1 MKFYTSVEQAGDT
14 ILVRGYNEG
23 RPYQDRVKFN
33 PTLFLPSPE
42 KSEWRT
48 LDGKYVRPVK
58 QGTIRDAKRFVQD
71 HRDIPDFD
79 ICGQTR
85 YVNQYLYEQYP
96 DESMSYDMGDIR
108 VFTLDI
114 ETRAENGFPDIE
126 SADQE
131 ILLISIKDSNTNII
145 SVFGTKPYDHDTKD
159 GVHGDVKYM
168 HFSSETAMLNA
179 FVHWWSSNY
188 PDVITGWNVQLFDMP
203 YIIRRINR
211 VVGEKESR
219 LISPWKNVYCRE
231 IYIKGRRQIAYDIS
245 GIAVLDYLELYKK
258 FTYTNQ
264 ESYRL
269 DHIAFVELGE
279 KKLDHSEY
287 DTFKEFY
294 DNDWEKFVEYNIH
307 DVRLVDRLDDKMKLL
322 DLAITMAYDARVNF
336 EDVYSQVR
344 MWDNIIYVYL
354 ARQNIA
360 IPPKRESNKDD
371 QYIGAYVKEPIPGI
385 YDWVVSFDLNSLY
398 PHLIMQYNL
407 SPETLLPGKRPSAQ
421 IDRLLYKQESLDDLK
436 GCTVC
441 ANGTLYDTTFQGF
454 LPKLM
459 EKIYK
464 ERTIYKKKM
473 IAAKKQYEKNPSVQL
488 KKEIARCNNI
498 QMARK
503 IQLNSAYGAIGN
515 EHFRYY
521 RLEIAEA
528 ITTSGQLSIRWIGN
542 KMNEYLN
549 RILKTEGEDY
559 VIASDTDSMY
569 LNLGPM
575 VESVYKG
582 REKTDESVVTFLDKI
597 CNLEFEK
604 YIESSYQELADYLNA
619 YDQKMVMAR
628 ENIASK
634 GIWTAKKRYILD
646 VWDSEG
652 VRYEKPKMKIMGL
665 ETQRSSTPQ
674 YFRDKLLQAFKTII
688 KGTNED
694 VLDYIDHVKEDTRKQ
709 DPIDIAFP
717 RGVNGLEK
725 YKSNADIYVKGTP
738 IHVRGALLYNYYV
751 KQNKVS
757 HKYAPIQEGEK
768 IKFLYLKEPNPIGE
782 NVVSFMGTIPREF
795 KVDKYIDYNLQF
807 NKSFYEPLKNVLQC
821 IGWDAE
827 RRVSLLQFF

>member
-42 KSEWRT
+42 KSKWRT

-71 HRDIPDFD
+71 HKDLPDFD

-85 YVNQYLYEQYP
+85 YVNQYIYEEYP

-114 ETRAENGFPDIE
+114 ETGAENGFPDID

-131 ILLISIKDSNTNII
+131 ILLISIKDSNTNVI
-145 SVFGTKPYDHDTKD
+145 SVFGTRPYDHNTKD
-159 GVHGDVKYM
+159 GAHGDVKYM

-179 FVHWWSSNY
+179 FIHWWSSNY

-211 VVGEKESR
+211 VIGERESR

-245 GIAVLDYLELYKK
+245 GVAVLDYLELYKK

-294 DNDWEKFVEYNIH
+294 DNDWSKFVEYNIH

-360 IPPKRESNKDD
+360 IPPKIESNKDN
-371 QYIGAYVKEPIPGI
+371 QYVGAYVKEPKPGI

-407 SPETLLPGKRPSAQ
+407 SPETLLPRKRPSAQ
-421 IDRLLYKQESLDDLK
+421 IDRLLFKQEQLDDLE

-473 IAAKKQYEKNPSVQL
+473 LTAKQQYEKKPSVELQ
-488 KKEIARCNNI
+488 KEIARCNNI

-528 ITTSGQLSIRWIGN
+528 ITTSGKLSIRWIGN

-549 RILKTEGEDY
+549 RILKTDGEDY

-569 LNLGPM
+569 LNLGPL

-582 REKTDESVVTFLDKI
+582 REKTDQSVVSFLDKI

-619 YDQKMVMAR
+619 YDQMMVMKR

-674 YFRDKLLQAFKTII
+674 YFRDKLLDAFKTII

-694 VLDYIDHVKEDTRKQ
+694 VLDFIDFVKEDTRKQ
-709 DPIDIAFP
+709 DPVDIAFP

-738 IHVRGALLYNYYV
+738 IHVRGALLYNFYV
-751 KQNKVS
+751 KKNKVS

-768 IKFLYLKEPNPIGE
+768 IKYIYLKQPNPMGE
-782 NVVSFMGTIPREF
+782 NVVSFMGQIPKEF
-795 KVDKYIDYNLQF
+795 NVDKFINYNLQF
-807 NKSFYEPLKNVLQC
+807 EKCFLDPLKNVLQC
-821 IGWDAE
+821 IEWESE
-827 RRVSLLQFF
+827 RKVSLLQFF

>member
-33 PTLFLPSPE
+33 PTLFLPSPS
-42 KSEWRT
+42 KSEWKT

-58 QGTIRDAKRFVQD
+58 QGTIRDAKQFVQD
-71 HRDIPDFD
+71 HKDIPDFD

-85 YVNQYLYEQYP
+85 YVNQYIYEQYP

-114 ETRAENGFPDIE
+114 ETQAENGFPDIE

-131 ILLISIKDSNTNII
+131 ILLISIKDSNTNNI

-179 FVHWWSSNY
+179 FIHWWSSNY

-211 VVGEKESR
+211 VIGEKESR

-245 GIAVLDYLELYKK
+245 GVAVLDYLELYKK

-407 SPETLLPGKRPSAQ
+407 SPETLLPRKRPSAQ
-421 IDRLLYKQESLDDLK
+421 IDRLLYKQEPLDDLK

-674 YFRDKLLQAFKTII
+674 YFRNKLLEAFKTII